1 MACIRLSCQH
11 RFRRVA
17 LHACS
22 SSISR
27 SSIVVCTS
35 SLNSPLVLATSA
47 YLVPIRMGSVGAYLV
62 TFAEYLPDPCGNT
75 AGCTCTTMLLEI
87 LLLSGLYGRVP
98 VAAASI
104 TVPVDPDVDPLPLS
118 AAGTVTSASELLRQ
132 SCPEEFP
139 PRTPYSPELLMSSF
153 ADFGSDDSDAFANGT
168 IYMSSDSLVRGAIEA
183 WGQHQSLI
191 LRPDEV
197 WFEILAQLNFYMTAH
212 AEDVR
217 HLFVDH
223 EGKEEIQVWR
233 LSWRDVIAAFGGE
246 IQKRVKTDWLLDW
259 IMPGFS
265 TSDDNDGLTATVL
278 MMGLMQ
284 HYFEFSGGIICGL
297 PEVTL
302 LGERDDWV
310 KLLEKLDRLK
320 EWGEEPA
327 DYAER
332 LRPILTRFVGTW
344 DEPDSDATKDFW
356 KNIVR
361 SQRLVSCGTGPA
373 DYSIS
378 GWITGFLHWTV
389 EGNLRIS
396 REAEQEFVPSDRDV
410 VLDGVP
416 YFSTP
421 LDDVPVGYAKA
432 PLWFLFGPV
441 NASVETGPWYGNG
454 GELAR
459 AAAGL
464 GMCETNTGT
473 GSGTGDDAG
482 GLIGDIGD
490 GDGSLP
496 VLDGDD
502 DDDDG
507 VGFDDGDVIP
517 WYGGEGGWKKTE
529 GEA

>member
-1 MACIRLSCQH
+1 
-11 RFRRVA
+11 
-17 LHACS
+17 
-22 SSISR
+22 
-27 SSIVVCTS
+27 
-35 SLNSPLVLATSA
+35 
-47 YLVPIRMGSVGAYLV
+47 
-62 TFAEYLPDPCGNT
+62 
-75 AGCTCTTMLLEI
+75 MLLPI
-87 LLLSGLYGRVP
+87 LLLSGLCGRGP
-98 VAAASI
+98 FSVAAI
-104 TVPVDPDVDPLPLS
+104 TVPVDSDVAPLPLS
-118 AAGTVTSASELLRQ
+118 TAGTVKSASELLRQ

-153 ADFGSDDSDAFANGT
+153 ADFGSDDDSAFANGT
-168 IYMSSDSLVRGAIEA
+168 IYESSDSLVRGAIEA
-183 WGQHQSLI
+183 WGQHQSLV

-233 LSWRDVIAAFGGE
+233 FSWRDVIAAFAGE
-246 IQKRVKTDWLLDW
+246 IQQRVKTDWLLDW
-259 IMPGFS
+259 IMPNFT

-302 LGERDDWV
+302 LGDRDDWV
-310 KLLEKLDRLK
+310 KLLEKLERLK

-332 LRPILTRFVGTW
+332 LRPILKRFVDTW
-344 DEPDSDATKDFW
+344 DEPDSEETKDFW

-361 SQRLVSCGTGPA
+361 SQRLISCGAGPA
-373 DYSIS
+373 DYRIS

-389 EGNLRIS
+389 EGKLRIP
-396 REAEQEFVPSDRDV
+396 REVEKEFQPSDSDI

-416 YFSTP
+416 YFSTT
-421 LDDVPVGYAKA
+421 LDDVPVGYAKV
-432 PLWFLFGPV
+432 PLKMLDYPRPGANSMAYLLAGNIGVKRLAVASSDSPGYEAKEDWKVTAQPMSAWFLFGPV
-441 NASVETGPWYGNG
+441 NATFETGPWYGNG

-464 GMCETNTGT
+464 GMCETHNW
-473 GSGTGDDAG
+473 GDDG
-482 GLIGDIGD
+482 GIGGIG
-490 GDGSLP
+490 GII
-496 VLDGDD
+496 LDGPGE
-502 DDDDG
+502 G
-507 VGFDDGDVIP
+507 VVFDDPDLMNSS
-517 WYGGEGGWKKTE
+517 KKRRIVKGRTSKRE
-529 GEA
+529 

>member
-1 MACIRLSCQH
+1 
-11 RFRRVA
+11 
-17 LHACS
+17 
-22 SSISR
+22 
-27 SSIVVCTS
+27 
-35 SLNSPLVLATSA
+35 
-47 YLVPIRMGSVGAYLV
+47 
-62 TFAEYLPDPCGNT
+62 
-75 AGCTCTTMLLEI
+75 MLLEI

-432 PLWFLFGPV
+432 PLKMLDYPRQGGDSMAYLLAGNVGVRRLAVASSDTPGLEQWKVTAQPMSAWFLFGPV

>member
-1 MACIRLSCQH
+1 M
-11 RFRRVA
+11 
-17 LHACS
+17 
-22 SSISR
+22 SSIR
-27 SSIVVCTS
+27 ARWQ
-35 SLNSPLVLATSA
+35 L
-47 YLVPIRMGSVGAYLV
+47 R
-62 TFAEYLPDPCGNT
+62 T
-75 AGCTCTTMLLEI
+75 AGRTCTTMLLKI
-87 LLLSGLYGRVP
+87 LLFTGLYGRVP
-98 VAAASI
+98 FAAASI

-118 AAGTVTSASELLRQ
+118 TAGTVTSASELLRQ

-139 PRTPYSPELLMSSF
+139 PHTPYSPELLMSSF
-153 ADFGSDDSDAFANGT
+153 ADFGAEDQDAFANGT
-168 IYMSSDSLVRGAIEA
+168 IYESSDSLVRGAIEA

-259 IMPGFS
+259 IMPGFT

-344 DEPDSDATKDFW
+344 DAPDSDETKAFW
-356 KNIVR
+356 KDIVR
-361 SQRLVSCGTGPA
+361 SQRLVSCGAGPA

-389 EGNLRIS
+389 QGNLRIP
-396 REAEQEFVPSDRDV
+396 REAEQEYVPSDRDV

-421 LDDVPVGYAKA
+421 LDDVPPMSA
-432 PLWFLFGPV
+432 WFLFGPV

-464 GMCETNTGT
+464 GMCETSTGT
-473 GSGTGDDAG
+473 GTGGDGDDG

-490 GDGSLP
+490 VDGSLP
-496 VLDGDD
+496 VLGGDGDD
-502 DDDDG
+502 DGLIDP
-507 VGFDDGDVIP
+507 IP
-517 WYGGEGGWKKTE
+517 WYGGGGPWKKTR